1 MVLRGFL
8 ETTLVLQTMFDI
20 LDYPNSLYTLII
32 MLIAYGFRGIT
43 GFGSGL
49 IAIPLLALM
58 YPLHFVVPFIT
69 MLDWL
74 ASILHGVRHRKETQW
89 ALLWPTLPFT
99 LIGIAIALYMF
110 KTIDASILV
119 KALGIFILC
128 FAIYS
133 LIAPT
138 FKTHTSRIWAAP
150 TGLFGGI
157 VSTLF
162 GTGGPFYVIYL
173 QFQGLPKGLFRAT
186 IATIFIIEGALR
198 VTGYS
203 MIGFY
208 SLDILL
214 TALMGLPIM
223 IIAMSIGGHIH
234 TNISQLTFQ
243 RAVGVLLIGSGIA
256 LLYK

>member
-1 MVLRGFL
+1 MAYLIH
-8 ETTLVLQTMFDI
+8 TSNMSDI
-20 LDYPNSLYTLII
+20 LTYPNSIYTLVI
-32 MLIAYGFRGIT
+32 MLVAYGFRGIT

-49 IAIPLLALM
+49 IAIPLLALI

-74 ASILHGVRHRKETQW
+74 ASVLHGVRHRKEIQW
-89 ALLWPTLPFT
+89 PLILPALPFT
-99 LIGIAIALYMF
+99 LIGIAIALFLF

-119 KALGIFILC
+119 KVLGIFILC
-128 FAIYS
+128 FAVYS

-138 FKTHTSRIWAAP
+138 LKPHTSRIWAAP
-150 TGLFGGI
+150 AGLLGGI

-186 IATIFIIEGALR
+186 VATIFAIEGVLR
-198 VTGYS
+198 IIGYS
-203 MIGFY
+203 AIGFY
-208 SLDILL
+208 TSELLFLSLI
-214 TALMGLPIM
+214 GLPVM
-223 IIAMSIGGHIH
+223 IIAMNVGGHIH

-243 RAVGVLLIGSGIA
+243 RAIGILLIGSGIA